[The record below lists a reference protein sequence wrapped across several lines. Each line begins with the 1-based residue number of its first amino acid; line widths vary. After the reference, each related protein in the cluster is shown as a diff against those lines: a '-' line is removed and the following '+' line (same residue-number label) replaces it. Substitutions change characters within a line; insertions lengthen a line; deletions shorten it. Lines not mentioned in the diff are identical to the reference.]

1 MRIVISGLPGSGK
14 STLSKILA
22 AHYVFPLCSA
32 GEMFRQLAMERGV
45 SLAELGRLAE
55 NDPGIDR
62 LIDERQKEIAEEKND
77 LVLEGRLS
85 GFLVNSDIKIWL
97 KAPIE
102 VRAGRIASREGKSFD
117 AAREETVARE
127 TCESARYMEYYGIDI
142 SDLDIYDIIIDSNR
156 WDAERVG
163 RIAVAAIDSLLV

>member
-1 MRIVISGLPGSGK
+1 MKIVISGLPGSGK
-14 STLSKILA
+14 STLSKILS
-22 AHYVFPLCSA
+22 AHYGLPLCSA
-32 GEMFRQLAMERGV
+32 GEMFRQLARERCV
-45 SLAELGRLAE
+45 SLAEFGRLAE
-55 NDPGIDR
+55 TDPGIDR
-62 LIDERQKEIAEEKND
+62 LIDERQKKLAEEKSD

-102 VRAGRIASREGKSFD
+102 VRSRRIASREGKSFE
-117 AAREETVARE
+117 AAKEETVNRE
-127 TCESARYMEYYGIDI
+127 MCEATRYMEYYGIDI

-163 RIAVAAIDSLLV
+163 RIAIAAIDSLA